1 MGMPLETF
9 ERLTLP
15 EIRACLRAWGD
26 QREAEARR
34 DWETMR
40 TLGCMIIQPFVKGS
54 VDPKRALPL
63 PWDTERPE
71 AAADHPETSRTEAM
85 ARRKELMERM
95 GLE

>member
-34 DWETMR
+34 DWETAR

-54 VDPKRALPL
+54 VDPKRVLPL
-63 PWDTERPE
+63 PWDSEATE
-71 AAADHPETSRTEAM
+71 ATDHEETSREEAM
-85 ARRKELMERM
+85 RRRRELMERM

>member
-1 MGMPLETF
+1 MPLETF
-9 ERLTLP
+9 RRLTLP
-15 EIRACLRAWGD
+15 QIRACLRAWGD

-54 VDPKRALPL
+54 VDPRKALPL
-63 PWDTERPE
+63 PWDSERPE
-71 AAADHPETSRTEAM
+71 TSERMETGRAEAM

>member
-34 DWETMR
+34 DWETVR

-54 VDPKRALPL
+54 VDPKKVLPL
-63 PWDTERPE
+63 PWDSETP
-71 AAADHPETSRTEAM
+71 ATDHEETSRSEAM